1 MITSAGRLSN
11 TISQGSPSR
20 SAIRVIPMIRPL
32 TEASAMVMT
41 NATATRASV
50 APILK
55 AIAPERASSII
66 AIATACG
73 SGSRRAPASC
83 DPAYQ
88 AARSRTSEKSLAPKN
103 SLPRGRPV
111 EGSGRELARRADQ
124 LGAADLREHPIE
136 RLRIRLLLGRRPAH
150 DALAV
155 ALAVDR
161 KRARVADAD
170 ARRKP
175 LPFVRRRGQDVLG
188 LPRGVEEAVDGRA
201 VARRP
206 GAVEGVADDG
216 DRSLRPQALHHVIH
230 ADGTALPLAFEVGA
244 KVPER
249 ERGIALALHCLL
261 RQERRRPV
269 DDGRLAPEIDAGA
282 ACERLQQ
289 QPALVERTARHC
301 ELPALEIGDR
311 ADRRLRRR
319 HHRAERARRR
329 IEDEAVAER
338 ALARDP
344 QPIRQHEVGR
354 AAL

>member
-1 MITSAGRLSN
+1 MITSAGRLSS

-20 SAIRVIPMIRPL
+20 SATRERPMIRPM
-32 TEASAMVMT
+32 TEPSAMAMT

-50 APILK
+50 APRLK
-55 AIAPERASSII
+55 ASAPERASSII

-73 SGSRRAPASC
+73 SGSSC

-103 SLPRGRPV
+103 SLPCGRPV

-136 RLRIRLLLGRRPAH
+136 RPRIRLLLGRRPAH

-311 ADRRLRRR
+311 ADRR
-319 HHRAERARRR
+319 
-329 IEDEAVAER
+329 
-338 ALARDP
+338 
-344 QPIRQHEVGR
+344 
-354 AAL
+354 